1 LEFKGITKKTKLTLR
16 AVSSPS
22 VSSSNEANI
31 ILDANDM
38 KLKASINGGS
48 YAEIGGGGGS
58 ALSLLWFTTTDGIST
73 AMNLSQVTQ
82 VTNRYLMLSSMYV
95 PGNLTAK
102 LIRLAFYFTA
112 SGANTYTATL
122 GLYTGGGGT
131 WTLVKTATVSFNG
144 ASSLLNSKA
153 YFVNISS
160 SAIQNNSVVLV
171 AGSSYLIGVLV
182 ARSNASGDAFII
194 GKEMSGPIASIRGLI
209 ADGTAGTRFPAPFVG
224 GQFSVTTAALPSSIS
239 ANQIKS
245 ALGGFVVPYIL
256 FTSIDPETGASL

>member
-48 YAEIGGGGGS
+48 YAEIGGGGS

-73 AMNLSQVTQ
+73 VMNLSQVTQ

-122 GLYTGGGGT
+122 GLYTGGGGGT
-131 WTLVKTATVSFNG
+131 WTLVQTATVSFNG
-144 ASSLLNSKA
+144 ASSLLDSKA

-194 GKEMSGPIASIRGLI
+194 GKKMSGPIALIRGLI

-239 ANQIKS
+239 SNQIKS
-245 ALGGFVVPYIL
+245 AQGGFVVPYIL